1 MSLGQLWNYS
11 RDLEGIPVV
20 SVYFQNYYYSSAI
33 PKWSSVRSICMKGI
47 AQVLDFFFL
56 LLLFFSDLKI
66 VIFVMWAHTWWE
78 ERVKL
83 NEVWQKKYFCK
94 ETKLQHNKYVTSSTV
109 TGRTKASYLWNAKYL
124 FNIQVNISIILT
136 WSVHLICTWLYC
148 GVSFMWSE
156 ADVTYT
162 KINYLISAANTISL
176 INGLS
181 YWIPGINWWMFTL
194 CVSNTILSRQWL
206 IRLNGLGLYW
216 NKT

>member
-1 MSLGQLWNYS
+1 MSLEVSQSSQCIFRITIIHQLFLN
-11 RDLEGIPVV
+11 DLQWEV
-20 SVYFQNYYYSSAI
+20 FA
-33 PKWSSVRSICMKGI
+33 WKGLLKSWI
-47 AQVLDFFFL
+47 FFL

-109 TGRTKASYLWNAKYL
+109 TGRTKASYLCNAKYL

-148 GVSFMWSE
+148 GVSFMRSE